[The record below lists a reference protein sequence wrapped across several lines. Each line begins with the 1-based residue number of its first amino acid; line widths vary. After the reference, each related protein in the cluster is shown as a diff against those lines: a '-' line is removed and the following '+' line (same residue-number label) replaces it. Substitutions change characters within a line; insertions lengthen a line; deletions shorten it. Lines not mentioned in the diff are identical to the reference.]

1 MFYMHFCL
9 NGGDVYH
16 RHLPEK
22 QCFDSIETSLQ
33 TLHLPQNRIKNKCY
47 KSKTTDFIKAVFHKS
62 RYNLCIRVK
71 LEKLG
76 KYI

>member
-1 MFYMHFCL
+1 MEVTYITDNYQKNSVL
-9 NGGDVYH
+9 I
-16 RHLPEK
+16 RL
-22 QCFDSIETSLQ
+22 

>member
-1 MFYMHFCL
+1 MELTYITDNYQKNSVL
-9 NGGDVYH
+9 IQLRN
-16 RHLPEK
+16 RILP
-22 QCFDSIETSLQ
+22 IY
-33 TLHLPQNRIKNKCY
+33 LPQNRIENKCY